1 MTTESID
8 HATLSRLA
16 RADVAPMVQVVSQA
30 GGWAVQVTCESCI
43 KQLAAQRSQKVRL
56 FKRLESL
63 VTYLKSFGLTRF
75 AVDAQ
80 QFEPGAAK
88 APLRPD
94 RAAALKQAHAANAY
108 DQWFRQQVQSSM
120 DDPRASVPDDEA
132 KALFAA
138 KKTKL
143 RAHLEVSP

>member
-1 MTTESID
+1 MITESID

-16 RADVAPMVQVVSQA
+16 SDGAVPTVQVVSQA
-30 GGWAVQVTCESCI
+30 GGWAVHVTYDSCI

-63 VTYLKSFGLTRF
+63 VTYLKGLGLTRF
-75 AVDAQ
+75 DIDSQ

-88 APLRPD
+88 THTRPD

-132 KALFAA
+132 RVLFAA
-138 KKTKL
+138 KKAMR
-143 RAHLEVSP
+143 RAHFEVSR